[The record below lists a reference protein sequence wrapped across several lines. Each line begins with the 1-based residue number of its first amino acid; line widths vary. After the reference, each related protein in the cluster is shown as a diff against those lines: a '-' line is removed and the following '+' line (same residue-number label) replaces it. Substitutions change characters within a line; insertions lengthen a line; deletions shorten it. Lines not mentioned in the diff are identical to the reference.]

1 MKTLEILPAIDVK
14 EGVAI
19 RLVQGELDKQSKYGD
34 PLEIAAEFVAAGASW
49 IHLVDLDA
57 AFGLGNN
64 FEVLASVIKSV
75 DIKIELSG
83 GIRDD
88 ESLNRAL
95 STGCSRIN
103 LGTAALEQPEW
114 TESVIKKHGDKIAVG
129 LDVRGRQLSAR
140 GWTKSGGDL
149 FETITRL
156 DKAGVARYVL
166 TDITRDGTLT
176 GPNLE
181 LLKEVTSFTK
191 TPIVAS
197 GGISSLTDI
206 KTLTQFT
213 NLGVEGVII
222 GKALYAGA
230 FTLAQVLAIA
240 KGE

>member
-1 MKTLEILPAIDVK
+1 MKILDILPAIDVK
-14 EGVAI
+14 EGSAI

-34 PLEIAAEFVAAGASW
+34 PLEIATQFVASGASW

-95 STGCSRIN
+95 STGCTRIN

-149 FETITRL
+149 FEAITRL
-156 DKAGVARYVL
+156 DKVGCARYVL

-197 GGISSLTDI
+197 GGISSLRDV
-206 KTLTQFT
+206 KTLTQLT
-213 NLGVEGVII
+213 NDGVEGVII

>member
-1 MKTLEILPAIDVK
+1 MKLLDILPAIDVK
-14 EGVAI
+14 EGSAI

-34 PLEIAAEFVAAGASW
+34 PIEIATQFVASGASW

-95 STGCSRIN
+95 STGCTRIN

-149 FETITRL
+149 FEAITRL
-156 DKAGVARYVL
+156 DKAGCARYVL

-197 GGISSLTDI
+197 GGISSLSDV
-206 KTLTQFT
+206 KALTQLT
-213 NLGVEGVII
+213 NDGVEGVII

-230 FTLAQVLAIA
+230 FTLAQVLATA

>member
-34 PLEIAAEFVAAGASW
+34 PIEIATQFVASGASW

-88 ESLNRAL
+88 ESLERAL
-95 STGCSRIN
+95 STGCTRIN

-149 FETITRL
+149 FEAITRL
-156 DKAGVARYVL
+156 DKVGCARYVL

-197 GGISSLTDI
+197 GGISSLRDV
-206 KTLTQFT
+206 KTLTQLT
-213 NLGVEGVII
+213 NDGVEGVII

-230 FTLAQVLAIA
+230 FTLAQVLATA

>member
-95 STGCSRIN
+95 STGCTRIN

-181 LLKEVTSFTK
+181 LLKEVTSFSK

-197 GGISSLTDI
+197 GGISSLSDI
-206 KTLTQFT
+206 KTLTQLT
-213 NLGVEGVII
+213 NQGVEGVII

>member
-34 PLEIAAEFVAAGASW
+34 PIEIATQFVASGASW

-95 STGCSRIN
+95 STGCTRIN

-149 FETITRL
+149 FEAITRL
-156 DKAGVARYVL
+156 DKAGCARYVL

-197 GGISSLTDI
+197 GGISSLSDV
-206 KTLTQFT
+206 KALTQLT
-213 NLGVEGVII
+213 HDGVEGVII

-230 FTLAQVLAIA
+230 FTLAQVLATA

>member
-1 MKTLEILPAIDVK
+1 MKILDILPAIDVK

-34 PLEIAAEFVAAGASW
+34 PIEIATQFVASGASW

-95 STGCSRIN
+95 STGCTRIN

-140 GWTKSGGDL
+140 AGLKVVVIYL
-149 FETITRL
+149 RQFTRL
-156 DKAGVARYVL
+156 DKVGCARYVL

-197 GGISSLTDI
+197 GGISSLRDV
-206 KTLTQFT
+206 KTLTQLT
-213 NLGVEGVII
+213 NDGVEGVII

-230 FTLAQVLAIA
+230 FTLAQVLATA

>member
-1 MKTLEILPAIDVK
+1 MKILDILPAIDVK
-14 EGVAI
+14 EGNAI

-34 PLEIAAEFVAAGASW
+34 PIEIATQFVASGASW

-83 GIRDD
+83 GIKDD

-95 STGCSRIN
+95 TTNCSRIN
-103 LGTAALEQPEW
+103 LGTAALDNPEW
-114 TESVIKKHGDKIAVG
+114 VESVIKKHGDKIAVS
-129 LDVRGRQLSAR
+129 LDVMGRVLSAR
-140 GWTKSGGDL
+140 GGTKSGGDL
-149 FETITRL
+149 FEAITRL
-156 DKAGVARYVL
+156 DKVGCARYVL

-197 GGISSLTDI
+197 GGISSLSDV
-206 KTLTQFT
+206 KALTQLT
-213 NLGVEGVII
+213 NDGVEGVII

-230 FTLAQVLAIA
+230 FTLAQVLATA

>member
-1 MKTLEILPAIDVK
+1 MKILDVLPAIDVK
-14 EGVAI
+14 EGSAI

-34 PLEIAAEFVAAGASW
+34 PVEIAAEFVAAGASW

-64 FEVLASVIKSV
+64 FEVLVSVIKSV

-88 ESLNRAL
+88 ESLERAL
-95 STGCSRIN
+95 STGCTRIN
-103 LGTAALEQPEW
+103 LGTAALEQEEW

-129 LDVRGRQLSAR
+129 LDVRGRELSAR

-149 FETITRL
+149 FKAITRL
-156 DKAGVARYVL
+156 DKAGCARYVL

-197 GGISSLTDI
+197 GGISSLTDV
-206 KTLTQFT
+206 KALTQLT
-213 NLGVEGVII
+213 NQGVEGVII

>member
-34 PLEIAAEFVAAGASW
+34 PIEIATQFVASGASW

-95 STGCSRIN
+95 STGCTRIN

-114 TESVIKKHGDKIAVG
+114 TESVIKRHGDKIAVG

-149 FETITRL
+149 FEAITRL
-156 DKAGVARYVL
+156 DKVGCARYVL

-197 GGISSLTDI
+197 GGISSLSDV
-206 KTLTQFT
+206 KTLTQLT
-213 NLGVEGVII
+213 NDGVEGVII

-230 FTLAQVLAIA
+230 FTLAQVLATA

>member
-1 MKTLEILPAIDVK
+1 MKILEILPAIDVK

-34 PLEIAAEFVAAGASW
+34 PIEIATQFVASGASW

-95 STGCSRIN
+95 STGCTRIN

-149 FETITRL
+149 FEAITRL
-156 DKAGVARYVL
+156 DKVGCARYVL

-197 GGISSLTDI
+197 GGISSLSDV
-206 KTLTQFT
+206 KTLTQLT
-213 NLGVEGVII
+213 NDGVEGVII

-230 FTLAQVLAIA
+230 FTLAQVLATA

>member
-1 MKTLEILPAIDVK
+1 MKILDILPAIDVK

-34 PLEIAAEFVAAGASW
+34 PIEIATQFVASGASW

-95 STGCSRIN
+95 STGCTRIN

-149 FETITRL
+149 FEAITRL
-156 DKAGVARYVL
+156 DKVGCARYVL

-197 GGISSLTDI
+197 GGISSLSDV
-206 KTLTQFT
+206 KTLTQLT
-213 NLGVEGVII
+213 NDGVEGVII

-230 FTLAQVLAIA
+230 FTLAQVLATA

>member
-1 MKTLEILPAIDVK
+1 MKILDILPAIDVK
-14 EGVAI
+14 EGSAI

-88 ESLNRAL
+88 ESLERAL

-103 LGTAALEQPEW
+103 LGTAALEQEEW

-129 LDVRGRQLSAR
+129 LDVRGRELSAR

-149 FETITRL
+149 FEAITRL
-156 DKAGVARYVL
+156 DKAGCARYVL

-176 GPNLE
+176 GPNLK
-181 LLKEVTSFTK
+181 LLKEVISFTK

-197 GGISSLTDI
+197 GGISSLTDV
-206 KTLTQFT
+206 KALTQLT
-213 NLGVEGVII
+213 NQGVEGVII

>member
-14 EGVAI
+14 EGSAI

-34 PLEIAAEFVAAGASW
+34 PIEIATQFVASGASW

-95 STGCSRIN
+95 STGCTRIN

-149 FETITRL
+149 FEAITRL
-156 DKAGVARYVL
+156 DKAGCARYVL

-197 GGISSLTDI
+197 GGISSLSDV
-206 KTLTQFT
+206 KALTQLT
-213 NLGVEGVII
+213 NDGVEGVII

-230 FTLAQVLAIA
+230 FTLAQVLATA

>member
-19 RLVQGELDKQSKYGD
+19 RLVQGELDKRSKYGD
-34 PLEIAAEFVAAGASW
+34 PIEIATQFVASGASW

-95 STGCSRIN
+95 STGCTRIN

-149 FETITRL
+149 FEAITRL
-156 DKAGVARYVL
+156 DKVGCARYVL

-197 GGISSLTDI
+197 GGISSLSDV
-206 KTLTQFT
+206 KALTQLT
-213 NLGVEGVII
+213 NDGVEGVII

-230 FTLAQVLAIA
+230 FTLAQVLATA

>member
-34 PLEIAAEFVAAGASW
+34 PIEIATQFVASGASW

-95 STGCSRIN
+95 STGCTRIN

-149 FETITRL
+149 FEAITRL
-156 DKAGVARYVL
+156 DKAGCARYVL

-197 GGISSLTDI
+197 GGISSLSDV
-206 KTLTQFT
+206 KTLTQLT
-213 NLGVEGVII
+213 NDGVEGVII

-230 FTLAQVLAIA
+230 FTLAQVLATA

>member
-1 MKTLEILPAIDVK
+1 MKILDILPAIDVK
-14 EGVAI
+14 EGSAI

-88 ESLNRAL
+88 ESLERAL

-103 LGTAALEQPEW
+103 LGTAALEQEEW

-129 LDVRGRQLSAR
+129 LDVRGRELSAR

-149 FETITRL
+149 FEAITRL
-156 DKAGVARYVL
+156 DKAGCARYVL

-197 GGISSLTDI
+197 GGISCLTDV
-206 KTLTQFT
+206 KALTQLT
-213 NLGVEGVII
+213 NQGVEGVII

>member
-34 PLEIAAEFVAAGASW
+34 PIEIATQFVASGASW

-95 STGCSRIN
+95 STGCTRIN

-149 FETITRL
+149 FEAITRL
-156 DKAGVARYVL
+156 DKVGCARYVL

-197 GGISSLTDI
+197 GGISSLTDV
-206 KTLTQFT
+206 KALTQLT
-213 NLGVEGVII
+213 NQGVEGVII

>member
-34 PLEIAAEFVAAGASW
+34 PIEIATQFVASGASW

-95 STGCSRIN
+95 STGCTRIN

-149 FETITRL
+149 FEAITRL
-156 DKAGVARYVL
+156 DKVGCARYVL

-197 GGISSLTDI
+197 GGVSSLSDV
-206 KTLTQFT
+206 KALTQLT
-213 NLGVEGVII
+213 DQGVEAVII
-222 GKALYAGA
+222 GKALYTGA
-230 FTLAQVLAIA
+230 FTLAQVIAVA

>member
-88 ESLNRAL
+88 ESLERAL
-95 STGCSRIN
+95 STGCTRIN

-181 LLKEVTSFTK
+181 LLKEVTSFSK

-197 GGISSLTDI
+197 GGISSLTDV
-206 KTLTQFT
+206 KALTQLT
-213 NLGVEGVII
+213 NQGVEGVII

>member
-1 MKTLEILPAIDVK
+1 MKILDILPAIDVK
-14 EGVAI
+14 EGSAI
-19 RLVQGELDKQSKYGD
+19 RLVQGELDKQSKYGN

-88 ESLNRAL
+88 ESLERAL
-95 STGCSRIN
+95 STGCTRIN
-103 LGTAALEQPEW
+103 LGTAALEQEEW

-129 LDVRGRQLSAR
+129 LDVRGRELSAR

-149 FETITRL
+149 FEAITRL
-156 DKAGVARYVL
+156 DKAGCARYVL

-197 GGISSLTDI
+197 GGISSLTDV
-206 KTLTQFT
+206 KALTQLT
-213 NLGVEGVII
+213 NQGVEGVII

>member
-1 MKTLEILPAIDVK
+1 MKILDILPAIDVK
-14 EGVAI
+14 EGSAI

-88 ESLNRAL
+88 ESLERAL

-103 LGTAALEQPEW
+103 LGTAALEQEEW

-129 LDVRGRQLSAR
+129 LDVRGRELSAR

-149 FETITRL
+149 FEAITRL
-156 DKAGVARYVL
+156 DKAGCARYVL

-197 GGISSLTDI
+197 GGISSLTDV
-206 KTLTQFT
+206 KALTQLT
-213 NLGVEGVII
+213 NQGVEGVII

>member
-1 MKTLEILPAIDVK
+1 MKILDILPAIDVK
-14 EGVAI
+14 EGSAI

-34 PLEIAAEFVAAGASW
+34 PLEIATEFVAAGASW

-88 ESLNRAL
+88 ESLERAL

-103 LGTAALEQPEW
+103 LGTAALEQEEW

-129 LDVRGRQLSAR
+129 LDVRGRELSAR

-149 FETITRL
+149 FEAITRL
-156 DKAGVARYVL
+156 DKAGCARYVL

-197 GGISSLTDI
+197 GGISSLTDV
-206 KTLTQFT
+206 KALTQLT
-213 NLGVEGVII
+213 NQGVEGVII

>member
-34 PLEIAAEFVAAGASW
+34 PIEIATQFVASGASW

-95 STGCSRIN
+95 STGCTRIN

-149 FETITRL
+149 FEAITRL
-156 DKAGVARYVL
+156 DKVGCARYVL

-197 GGISSLTDI
+197 GGISSLSDV
-206 KTLTQFT
+206 KALTQLT
-213 NLGVEGVII
+213 NDGVEGVII

>member
-14 EGVAI
+14 EGSAI

-34 PLEIAAEFVAAGASW
+34 PIEIATQFVASGASW

-95 STGCSRIN
+95 STGCTRIN

-114 TESVIKKHGDKIAVG
+114 TESVIKKYGDKIAVA
-129 LDVRGRQLSAR
+129 LDVDGKVLSPRG
-140 GWTKSGGDL
+140 GTKSGGDL
-149 FETITRL
+149 FQMITRL
-156 DKAGVARYVL
+156 DKAGCARYVL
-166 TDITRDGTLT
+166 TDVDRDGTLT

-197 GGISSLTDI
+197 GGISSLSDVKALMQLTD
-206 KTLTQFT
+206 Q
-213 NLGVEGVII
+213 GVEAVII
-222 GKALYAGA
+222 GKALYTGA
-230 FTLAQVLAIA
+230 FTLAQVIAVA

>member
-1 MKTLEILPAIDVK
+1 MKILDILPAIDVK
-14 EGVAI
+14 EGSAI
-19 RLVQGELDKQSKYGD
+19 RLVQGELDKQSKYGN
-34 PLEIAAEFVAAGASW
+34 PLEIAAQFVAAGASW

-64 FEVLASVIKSV
+64 FEVLDSVIKSV

-88 ESLNRAL
+88 ESLERAL

-103 LGTAALEQPEW
+103 LGTAALEQEEW

-129 LDVRGRQLSAR
+129 LDVRGRELSAR

-149 FETITRL
+149 FQAITRL
-156 DKAGVARYVL
+156 DKAGCARYVL

-197 GGISSLTDI
+197 GGISSLTDV
-206 KTLTQFT
+206 KALTQLT
-213 NLGVEGVII
+213 NQGVEGVII

>member
-1 MKTLEILPAIDVK
+1 MKILDILPAIDVK

-34 PLEIAAEFVAAGASW
+34 PIEIATQFVASGASW

-95 STGCSRIN
+95 STGCTRIN

-149 FETITRL
+149 FEAITRL
-156 DKAGVARYVL
+156 DKVGCARYVL

-197 GGISSLTDI
+197 GGISSLRDV
-206 KTLTQFT
+206 KTLTQLT
-213 NLGVEGVII
+213 NDGVEGVII